1 MADLSAANHE
11 LRRTLNDEVHA
22 RPSDRISTP
31 SRVTYLASL
40 FRQNQPSASGDDVL
54 LRLAQESGDT
64 VLPDNAKHFSARYG
78 DQQLRFERHT
88 EFSRIAFIRR
98 NAPDEGP
105 FADDPMADLPREW
118 VESIRGDLLVA
129 TRLEVVEMPPEGI
142 DMDALSQRYFDGNLL
157 VGALIAGRHAV
168 GLTDFRIAADGFGRI
183 LLLNEAMTDAQA
195 GRYAQRLLELETY
208 RMMALL
214 ALPVAQSLMPELD
227 AGERELA
234 SINESLVSAE
244 PSDESELLDRL
255 TQLAARNQGRLVASG
270 FRFAAADAYYA
281 LVLQRTEELREER
294 IPGTQTFS
302 EFTTRRLT
310 PAIKTCRAV
319 ASRQESLVQRLARA
333 TQLLSTRVDVERQGQ
348 NQSILASVNRRLKSQ
363 LRLQATVEGLSVAA
377 VTYYV
382 VGLIGLVAGGLED
395 KGMALD
401 ATVVTAVSVPLVAGL
416 TYYAIRRVRRG
427 LNEDVVE

>member
-1 MADLSAANHE
+1 MADLSAANHD
-11 LRRTLNDEVHA
+11 LRRKLNDEVHA
-22 RPSDRISTP
+22 RPPGKITTP
-31 SRVTYLASL
+31 SQVTYLACL
-40 FRQNQPSASGDDVL
+40 FRPGEQAASGDDVL
-54 LRLAQESGDT
+54 RRLATESGNAAVSQD
-64 VLPDNAKHFSARYG
+64 AKHFSADYEN
-78 DQQLRFERHT
+78 QQLRYERHT
-88 EFSRIAFIRR
+88 EFSRIAFIR
-98 NAPDEGP
+98 ATGQSELP
-105 FADDPMADLPREW
+105 FGGNPMADLPEEW
-118 VESIRGDLLVA
+118 IDSIRGDLLVA
-129 TRLEVVEMPPEGI
+129 TRLHIIEMPPEGI
-142 DMDALSQRYFDGNLL
+142 DMDELSRRFFDGNLL
-157 VGALIAGRHAV
+157 VGAMIAGRHAV
-168 GLTDFRIAADGFGRI
+168 GLTDFRIGPDGFGRI
-183 LLLNEAMTDAQA
+183 LVLNEAMTDAQA
-195 GRYAQRLLELETY
+195 GRYVQRLLEIETY

-244 PSDESELLDRL
+244 QEDESELLDRL
-255 TQLAARNQGRLVASG
+255 TRLAARNQGRLVASG

-319 ASRQESLVQRLARA
+319 AGRQESLVQRLARA
-333 TQLLSTRVDVERQGQ
+333 TQLLSTRVDVERQLQ
-348 NQSILASVNRRLKSQ
+348 NQAVLQSVNRRLKSQ

-395 KGMALD
+395 RGL
-401 ATVVTAVSVPLVAGL
+401 TVNSTLVTAISVPLVAGL

-427 LNEDVVE
+427 LDDEALE